1 MVSLAAPQ
9 HLVLSFLRP
18 SVAVS
23 GLSPVALSVGYS
35 LGAVCRLLREVA
47 SLVAG
52 HRLKAHGLQQLQH
65 VGSVVPARG
74 LSCSEACGIFP
85 DQGSNLRLLHWQAD
99 SLPRSYQGSP
109 QIPSF
114 YRDTC
119 HPEFWSTLMISF

>member
-52 HRLKAHGLQQLQH
+52 HRLSGAWVSG
-65 VGSVVPARG
+65 VVVRGSKT
-74 LSCSEACGIFP
+74 
-85 DQGSNLRLLHWQAD
+85 QA
-99 SLPRSYQGSP
+99 Q
-109 QIPSF
+109 
-114 YRDTC
+114 
-119 HPEFWSTLMISF
+119 